1 MATLLGTL
9 SRATNLLRHHL
20 DARAVELGIGASE
33 YLVMRAALLNPDVS
47 TAAIRR
53 SLGVLDP
60 AFSDVVKR
68 TVYRGYAIQ
77 MPYPGDRRTRRLAL
91 TLPGEVAFGIIASI
105 QQELEAFA
113 GSGSWMAETVD
124 RIDAVGRRLATIP
137 PAESYVDDLPIDTA

>member
-1 MATLLGTL
+1 
-9 SRATNLLRHHL
+9 
-20 DARAVELGIGASE
+20 
-33 YLVMRAALLNPDVS
+33 VMRAALLNPDVS

-77 MPYPGDRRTRRLAL
+77 IPYPGDRRTRRLAL
-91 TLPGEVAFGIIASI
+91 TLPGEVAFGITASI
-105 QQELEAFA
+105 QRELEAFA

-124 RIDAVGRRLATIP
+124 RIDAIGRRLATIP
-137 PAESYVDDLPIDTA
+137 PAESYLDDLPIDTA

>member
-20 DARAVELGIGASE
+20 DAHAMELGIGASE

-77 MPYPGDRRTRRLAL
+77 MPSRVTDAR
-91 TLPGEVAFGIIASI
+91 
-105 QQELEAFA
+105 
-113 GSGSWMAETVD
+113 VD
-124 RIDAVGRRLATIP
+124 RP
-137 PAESYVDDLPIDTA
+137 